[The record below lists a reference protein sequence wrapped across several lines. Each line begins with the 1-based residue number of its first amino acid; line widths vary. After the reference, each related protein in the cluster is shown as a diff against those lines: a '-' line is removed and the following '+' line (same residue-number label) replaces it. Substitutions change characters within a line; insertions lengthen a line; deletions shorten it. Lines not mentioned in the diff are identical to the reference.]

1 MARKEKEAIV
11 KDFGE
16 QFKGSNGIIVTEYQG
31 LNVAEITELRNKLR
45 AAKCDYKV
53 IKNTLSK
60 KALKDLGLED
70 FLQHFSGPTAVAIE
84 KGDPVESAKV
94 LVDFS
99 KTHNKLKLKAGMLGN
114 KVISLEDIKSIANLP
129 SRNVLLAQVLG
140 TLQAPITGLVNALN
154 GVLTNFV
161 NVLDQV
167 RKQKEE
173 IK

>member
-11 KDFGE
+11 QEFGE
-16 QFKGSNGIIVTEYQG
+16 QFKGSSGIVVTEYQG

-53 IKNTLSK
+53 VKNTLSI
-60 KALKDLGLED
+60 KALADLGLED
-70 FLQHFSGPTAVAIE
+70 FLKHFTGPTAIAIE
-84 KGDPVESAKV
+84 NGDPVESAKI
-94 LVDFS
+94 LVEFA
-99 KTHNKLKLKAGMLGN
+99 KTHQKLKLKAGMLGK
-114 KVISLEDIKSIANLP
+114 KVISTEDIKSIANLP

-154 GVLTNFV
+154 GVMVNFV

-167 RKQKEE
+167 RKQKAE